1 MIPQGTYSV
10 DRIEGDVAVLV
21 SADGTTYDLMLADLP
36 NGVEERMML
45 RYEDG
50 VFTPDSAAQKQQ
62 EDRIKAFQDR
72 LRKRK

>member
-21 SADGTTYDLMLADLP
+21 SVDGTTFDVMLADLP
-36 NGVEERMML
+36 DGVEERMML
-45 RYEDG
+45 RCKDG
-50 VFTPDSAAQKQQ
+50 VFTPDSVAQKQQ
-62 EDRIKAFQDR
+62 VDRIKVLQDR

>member
-21 SADGTTYDLMLADLP
+21 SADGTTYDVMLSNLLD
-36 NGVEERMML
+36 GVEERMML

-50 VFTPDSAAQKQQ
+50 VFTPDSVAQKQQ
-62 EDRIKAFQDR
+62 VDRIKALQDR

>member
-1 MIPQGTYSV
+1 MMPQGTYSV

-21 SADGTTYDLMLADLP
+21 SADGTTFDVLLADLP
-36 NGVEERMML
+36 DGVEERMML

-50 VFTPDSAAQKQQ
+50 VFTPDSVAQKQQ
-62 EDRIKAFQDR
+62 VDRIKALQDR

>member
-10 DRIEGDVAVLV
+10 DRIEGDVTVLV
-21 SADGTTYDLMLADLP
+21 SADGTTYDVMLSNLP
-36 NGVEERMML
+36 DGVEERMML

-50 VFTPDSAAQKQQ
+50 VFTPDSVAQKQQ
-62 EDRIKAFQDR
+62 VDRIKALQDR